1 MNLTNLTFQSIR
13 LLLLPFALLYWL
25 AIWVRNKLF
34 DKDILKSSSFNMPII
49 CVGNLSA
56 GGTGKSPMVEYLLR
70 LLHKDFHTATLSRG
84 YKRKTKGYVLANENT
99 TSLEIGDEPRL
110 FQIKFPNVA
119 VAVGE
124 ERLYA
129 VPQIL
134 HDRPETQ
141 VIVLDD
147 AFQHRSIRAGLN
159 ILLTDYGNLYTRDF
173 YLPTGD
179 LRDLKSSSKRANII
193 VVTKCPF
200 DITADDKENIK
211 QELNLLPHQHL
222 FFSCIEY
229 GRPYHLVNNHEIN
242 VAKDMEILLV
252 TGIAN
257 PEPLKKLLNETVKS
271 YESINFSD
279 HHIFSIDDLKEI
291 KKRFEKID
299 SYNKIILTT
308 EKDAI
313 RLVKFKEELKE
324 IPLFVIPIQH
334 KILFE
339 EGPAFNSM
347 VINFIRNFKKN
358 NE

>member
-1 MNLTNLTFQSIR
+1 
-13 LLLLPFALLYWL
+13 
-25 AIWVRNKLF
+25 
-34 DKDILKSSSFNMPII
+34 MPII

-134 HDRPETQ
+134 HDRPNTQ

-179 LRDLKSSSKRANII
+179 LRDLRSSSKRADII

-200 DITADDKENIK
+200 DITIDDKENIK
-211 QELNLLPHQHL
+211 QELNMLPHQHL

-229 GRPYHLVNNHEIN
+229 GRPYHLVNNREIN

-271 YESINFSD
+271 YESINFND
-279 HHIFSIDDLKEI
+279 HHIFSIDDLNEI
-291 KKRFEKID
+291 KKRFGKID
-299 SYNKIILTT
+299 SHNKIILTT

-313 RLVKFKEELKE
+313 RLVKFKEELRE

-347 VINFIRNFKKN
+347 VVNFIRNFKKN